1 MRLEWSPLSTISSAF
16 LSNHF
21 TFDHIKMKEN
31 VPLCSFMCYMY
42 VCMALSLS
50 LVTTL
55 FLNYPQKNSSTNLN
69 ITPAILI
76 PLWFSIHHFQL
87 AIYYHLFFLSSTW
100 YRWALLPSINLS
112 THPYFFPS
120 IHVETIFSW
129 LLWHNIFLSLFLLH
143 ITNILWL
150 HGRLSPKD
158 LNIVCLRDRS
168 YLKNQKNWGK
178 KNQLL
183 LP

>member
-1 MRLEWSPLSTISSAF
+1 MRLERSPLSTISSAF

-55 FLNYPQKNSSTNLN
+55 FLNYLQKNSSTNLN

-87 AIYYHLFFLSSTW
+87 AIYYHLFFSLVALDIDEHSFHLLIYPPIHTSSH
-100 YRWALLPSINLS
+100 PSMLKPFSLDFCDI
-112 THPYFFPS
+112 
-120 IHVETIFSW
+120 IFSW
-129 LLWHNIFLSLFLLH
+129 VSSYFILQIFSDSMVDFL
-143 ITNILWL
+143 
-150 HGRLSPKD
+150 PK
-158 LNIVCLRDRS
+158 I
-168 YLKNQKNWGK
+168 
-178 KNQLL
+178 
-183 LP
+183 